1 MQRLNRRPEI
11 EYPCPWNFKVIG
23 REEDRMRQA
32 IAEIMGNS
40 AYRLTFSNQ
49 SRHGKYCSLNL
60 DMVVLDE
67 PHRLDIFEALRHHR
81 NIRIVL

>member
-1 MQRLNRRPEI
+1 MRRLNRRPEI

-23 REEDRMRQA
+23 REEDHMRQA
-32 IAEIMGNS
+32 IAEIVGDY
-40 AYRLTFSNQ
+40 AYALTFSNQ

-67 PHRLDIFEALRHHR
+67 PHRLTIFEALRHHR
-81 NIRIVL
+81 SIQIVL